1 MKIQLHKIFPL
12 ILVAVGILIPGTQ
25 LTAVDS
31 ASVEVI
37 LVEAGPGEGG
47 VDKSL
52 RQYAGTLERLFRF
65 NSYRQVGRK
74 QIRLN
79 VPGSG
84 STSLPGGQSLKLEA
98 NKGSGRGLMADLNW
112 TRGGKG
118 LLHTKIKLQPG
129 RPAVLGGPRTKSG
142 GTHLLILTL
151 R

>member
-1 MKIQLHKIFPL
+1 MRIQLHTIFTL
-12 ILVAVGILIPGTQ
+12 ILVAAGILLPGAQ
-25 LTAVDS
+25 LSAADS

-84 STSLPGGQSLKLEA
+84 STSLPGGQTLKLEA
-98 NKGSGRGLMADLNW
+98 NEGNGRGLMADLNW
-112 TRGGKG
+112 TRGGKR

>member
-1 MKIQLHKIFPL
+1 MKIQLHTIFPL
-12 ILVAVGILIPGTQ
+12 ILVAIGVLTQGTE
-25 LTAVDS
+25 LSAAET

-37 LVEAGPGEGG
+37 LVEAGPGNGG

-52 RQYAGTLERLFRF
+52 KQYAGTLERLFRF
-65 NSYRQVGRK
+65 DSYRQVGRK
-74 QIRLN
+74 QIRLK

-84 STSLPGGQSLKLEA
+84 STSLPGGQSLKLQA
-98 NKGSGRGLMADLNW
+98 NEGNGRGLMADLSW
-112 TRGGKG
+112 TRGGKR

>member
-1 MKIQLHKIFPL
+1 MNIQLHKFFPL
-12 ILVAVGILIPGTQ
+12 ILIAIGVFTSGAVLS
-25 LTAVDS
+25 AADS
-31 ASVEVI
+31 ASVEMI
-37 LVEAGPGEGG
+37 LVEAGPGDGG

-65 NSYRQVGRK
+65 DSYRQVGRK
-74 QIRLN
+74 QVRLN

-84 STSLPGGQSLKLEA
+84 STSLPDGQTLKLEA
-98 NKGSGRGLMADLNW
+98 TEGNGRGLMADLNW
-112 TRGGKG
+112 SRGGKR
-118 LLHTKIKLQPG
+118 LLHTRIKLQPG

>member
-1 MKIQLHKIFPL
+1 MKIQLQKFFPIML
-12 ILVAVGILIPGTQ
+12 LVVGFLIPGMQ
-25 LTAVDS
+25 LSAAET

-37 LVEAGPGEGG
+37 LVEAGPGNGG
-47 VDKSL
+47 VDKAL
-52 RQYAGTLERLFRF
+52 KQYAGTLERLFRF
-65 NSYRQVGRK
+65 DSYRQVGRK

-98 NKGSGRGLMADLNW
+98 NEVNGRGLMADLNW

-118 LLHTKIKLQPG
+118 LLHTRIKLQPG